1 MMKKTLLA
9 TAILFAATGAFA
21 QTTTAVKEAG
31 KATGEKTLQGKE
43 TVQAAAAS
51 EPSKSVH
58 KAKAADHKAK
68 ADAHGTAASAAAH
81 NIGK

>member
-1 MMKKTLLA
+1 VKKTLLA
-9 TAILFAATGAFA
+9 TAILFAAASAFA

-43 TVQAAAAS
+43 NVQAAAAS
-51 EPSKSVH
+51 EPSKSAH
-58 KAKAADHKAK
+58 KAKASQHKSSA
-68 ADAHGTAASAAAH
+68 AAHGTAASAAAK